1 MTQRFG
7 IDTSVLVRLITGNP
21 KNDFMHC
28 VSELRSLIED
38 QGVEVFASNQVVGE
52 TYVAVQH
59 HYGVSSADARA
70 SLLGCASQRSG
81 SPPERPVRRRGP

>member
-38 QGVEVFASNQVVGE
+38 
-52 TYVAVQH
+52 
-59 HYGVSSADARA
+59 
-70 SLLGCASQRSG
+70 
-81 SPPERPVRRRGP
+81 